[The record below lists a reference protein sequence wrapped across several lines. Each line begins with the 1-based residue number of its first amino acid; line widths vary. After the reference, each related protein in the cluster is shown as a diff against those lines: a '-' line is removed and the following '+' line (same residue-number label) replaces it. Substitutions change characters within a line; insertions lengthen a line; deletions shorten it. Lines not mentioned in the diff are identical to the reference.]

1 MSPRRRLSCYI
12 WSHAPLGYEAVFPRV
27 LYFATRPGGWPQRRS
42 FLAQD
47 LGAGRQPPC
56 DPISQ
61 TPPCHLGSWSVPALI
76 SVSSEER
83 LFLLL
88 SHTVPPS
95 FLWTCRLALPPLEA
109 KFILLLRC
117 VILRIFPAI
126 HSSAWTSFLR
136 PSPARNSVGFAE
148 GLQLGDTWR
157 RPSLA
162 LAPRRRADPA
172 APAWLSALWPTALPR
187 GGRWPRGPRRLRP
200 ALAVPGQ
207 ARPRASP
214 PSPRPLLP
222 SPSAFSS

>member
-1 MSPRRRLSCYI
+1 MEPRPTWVQSCF
-12 WSHAPLGYEAVFPRV
+12 SSGFVFCHPSGGLAPEALFPGSGLGSR
-27 LYFATRPGGWPQRRS
+27 
-42 FLAQD
+42 
-47 LGAGRQPPC
+47 RQPPC

-61 TPPCHLGSWSVPALI
+61 MPPCHLGSWSVPALI

-109 KFILLLRC
+109 RFILLLRC

-148 GLQLGDTWR
+148 GLQLGDAWS

-172 APAWLSALWPTALPR
+172 VPAWLSALWPAALPR

-207 ARPRASP
+207 ARPRASRHLP
-214 PSPRPLLP
+214 GLPYRRPRPFQVET
-222 SPSAFSS
+222 SCVK